1 MRFHAI
7 NVFVS
12 LSLIH
17 AKMASNSNNQTF
29 QNATKLQQIQ
39 FLQICSCQ
47 IIAFLCHKCFCLFD
61 VFAMPKCMLYEL
73 LYRKIK
79 SNYWFKIKMRKVF
92 EY

>member
-1 MRFHAI
+1 MPKWLQIRITKPSKMLQNYNKFSSYNFAAAKLLHFYAI
-7 NVFVS
+7 N
-12 LSLIH
+12 
-17 AKMASNSNNQTF
+17 
-29 QNATKLQQIQ
+29 
-39 FLQICSCQ
+39 
-47 IIAFLCHKCFCLFD
+47 